1 MKSKVVWVTSDEVRI
16 LTMGDDEPVVMHQHG
31 TKHPQETLGRN
42 HTKTHDDVEHFMHEV
57 ATRLD
62 GEPARI
68 LLLGPAQAKTRLK
81 NHIDREHPKVAKN
94 VVGVETM
101 DKATD
106 GQILH
111 FARTFFTK
119 LNAFEAI

>member
-1 MKSKVVWVTSDEVRI
+1 MKSKVVYVTSEEVKI
-16 LTMGDDEPVVMHQHG
+16 MTMGEDKPEICRMHG
-31 TKHPQETLGRN
+31 ARHPNETMGRN
-42 HTKTHDDVEHFMHEV
+42 HTKDHDDVEHFMHEV
-57 ATRLD
+57 AKRLET
-62 GEPARI
+62 EPAR
-68 LLLGPAQAKTRLK
+68 LLLVGPAQAKTRLK

-106 GQILH
+106 GEVLH

-119 LNAFEAI
+119 LGVFEAI